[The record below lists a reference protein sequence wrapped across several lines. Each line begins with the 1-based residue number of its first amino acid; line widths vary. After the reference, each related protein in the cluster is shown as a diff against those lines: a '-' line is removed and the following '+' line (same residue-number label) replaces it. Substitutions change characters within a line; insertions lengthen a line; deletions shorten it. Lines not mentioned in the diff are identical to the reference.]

1 MGFDF
6 DFDVLIDLDLVVG
19 VGKFNRLVYIVV
31 CLGVRG
37 ERLVSMVL
45 IMLRVFLYKKMDFL
59 HKIYE

>member
-37 ERLVSMVL
+37 EWLVSMVL